1 MTRRKQAQRT
11 LWEGVVDE
19 DVRALYEP
27 WMIEADR
34 LLEDESLIDGVFA
47 AQGERHK
54 HSATK
59 GRSQTPAEMVL
70 RLLLLKHV
78 RNWSFD
84 TLEREVRANLV
95 YRDFTR
101 IGMGKVPDAKTLARI
116 AQALGG
122 AVIAELHRRLV
133 EIAQEEGVI
142 QGRKLRADTT
152 VVETNIHYPT
162 DSSLLGDGAR
172 VLTRTMKKI
181 ESAAGQLK
189 RKVRDRRRS
198 ISKRV
203 VAIATASRHK
213 GAEGEA
219 KRKRQY
225 RELLRFSRQVLND
238 AKRVMKEVEQM
249 SARKKKRLGGLVEY
263 LGEMAGRVRQVVKQ
277 AKTRVFDGITQLP
290 GKIVSLFEP
299 HSEIIRKGKASKPTE
314 FGKLVKI
321 QEGETQIIT
330 DYEVY
335 AKRPS
340 DSELVIAAL
349 DAHEKR
355 LGRIPRLVAGDPRE
369 ELGVAVVVFVRD
381 SSRHDVGLLLGFLA
395 HLGDLRA
402 QLVEPPDA
410 LLDVARRDVV
420 DLDPRSLASRLD
432 ARLQPPVAL
441 RVHPD
446 ECGRQD
452 ALLGQDLQL
461 LHRGPRVAG
470 GELHAARRIGPCRR
484 AIGTRRAQR
493 SRARRHIAGKYC
505 AGGRTSP
512 RVAGGECRRAHIP
525 GSAGA
530 HSPAPGPAAMRH
542 AGTGRGRACGASDR
556 RRSPPDR
563 RSRRGRAGR
572 GPAQRSSCGFRRLWR
587 P

>member
-11 LWEGVVDE
+11 LWEGVVEE

-47 AQGERHK
+47 AQGERHE

-122 AVIAELHRRLV
+122 EVIAELHRRLV

-142 QGRKLRADTT
+142 QGRKLRVDTT

-181 ESAAGQLK
+181 ETRAGQMK
-189 RKVRDRRRS
+189 RKVRNRMRS

-203 VAIATASRHK
+203 VAIAAASRHK
-213 GAEGEA
+213 GPEGEA
-219 KRKRQY
+219 KRKKQY
-225 RELLRFSRQVLND
+225 RELLRYSRQILND
-238 AKRVMKEVEQM
+238 AKRVIAEVEEM
-249 SARKKKRLGGLVEY
+249 STRKKTRLVGLVEH
-263 LGEMAGRVRQVVKQ
+263 LTEMADRVRRVVKQ
-277 AKTRVFDGITQLP
+277 AKARVLDGITQLP

-314 FGKLVKI
+314 FGKLVQV
-321 QEGETQIIT
+321 QEAEQQIIT
-330 DYEVY
+330 HYDVFDQ
-335 AKRPS
+335 RPS
-340 DSELVIAAL
+340 D
-349 DAHEKR
+349 
-355 LGRIPRLVAGDPRE
+355 
-369 ELGVAVVVFVRD
+369 RD
-381 SSRHDVGLLLGFLA
+381 LLLGAVEAHERVLGRVPRLA
-395 HLGDLRA
+395 TADAGYYSQA
-402 QLVEPPDA
+402 QEQAVEQKGVKW
-410 LLDVARRDVV
+410 VAVPNRNTKSAERKKKEH
-420 DLDPRSLASRLD
+420 SRWFK
-432 ARLQPPVAL
+432 Q
-441 RVHPD
+441 
-446 ECGRQD
+446 
-452 ALLGQDLQL
+452 
-461 LHRGPRVAG
+461 
-470 GELHAARRIGPCRR
+470 
-484 AIGTRRAQR
+484 AQR
-493 SRARRHIAGKYC
+493 WRTGCEGRISVLKRRHGLSRCRYRGAEGMKRWVGLGVMADTLISMGNVLAT
-505 AGGRTSP
+505 RT
-512 RVAGGECRRAHIP
+512 
-525 GSAGA
+525 
-530 HSPAPGPAAMRH
+530 
-542 AGTGRGRACGASDR
+542 
-556 RRSPPDR
+556 
-563 RSRRGRAGR
+563 
-572 GPAQRSSCGFRRLWR
+572 
-587 P
+587 

>member
-11 LWEGVVDE
+11 LWEGVVEE

-47 AQGERHK
+47 AQGERHE

-122 AVIAELHRRLV
+122 EVIAELHRRLV

-142 QGRKLRADTT
+142 QGRKLRVDTT

-181 ESAAGQLK
+181 ETRAGQMK
-189 RKVRDRRRS
+189 RKVRNRMRS

-203 VAIATASRHK
+203 VAIAAASRHK
-213 GAEGEA
+213 GPEGEA
-219 KRKRQY
+219 KRKKQY
-225 RELLRFSRQVLND
+225 RELLRYSRQILND
-238 AKRVMKEVEQM
+238 AKRVIAEVEEM
-249 SARKKKRLGGLVEY
+249 STRKKKRLVGLVEH
-263 LGEMAGRVRQVVKQ
+263 LTEMADRVRRVVKQ
-277 AKTRVFDGITQLP
+277 AKARVFEGITQLP

-314 FGKLVKI
+314 FGKLVQV
-321 QEGETQIIT
+321 QEAEQQIIT
-330 DYEVY
+330 HYDVFDQ
-335 AKRPS
+335 RPS
-340 DSELVIAAL
+340 D
-349 DAHEKR
+349 
-355 LGRIPRLVAGDPRE
+355 
-369 ELGVAVVVFVRD
+369 RD
-381 SSRHDVGLLLGFLA
+381 LLLGAVEAHERVLGRVPRLA
-395 HLGDLRA
+395 TADAGYYSQA
-402 QLVEPPDA
+402 QEQAVEQKGVKW
-410 LLDVARRDVV
+410 VAVPNRNTKSAERKKKEH
-420 DLDPRSLASRLD
+420 SRWFK
-432 ARLQPPVAL
+432 Q
-441 RVHPD
+441 
-446 ECGRQD
+446 
-452 ALLGQDLQL
+452 
-461 LHRGPRVAG
+461 
-470 GELHAARRIGPCRR
+470 
-484 AIGTRRAQR
+484 AQR
-493 SRARRHIAGKYC
+493 WRTGCEGRISVLKRRHGLSRCRYRGAEGMKRWVGLGVMADTLISMGNVLAT
-505 AGGRTSP
+505 RT
-512 RVAGGECRRAHIP
+512 
-525 GSAGA
+525 
-530 HSPAPGPAAMRH
+530 
-542 AGTGRGRACGASDR
+542 
-556 RRSPPDR
+556 
-563 RSRRGRAGR
+563 
-572 GPAQRSSCGFRRLWR
+572 
-587 P
+587 